1 MVSIESLKPLIVER
15 LKPLAPEKIIL
26 FGSYARG
33 KQTPQSDIDLFII
46 KDIDKKEAR
55 GFKIA
60 LRRATEDLVERY
72 GIGFD
77 FIVANRDLL
86 NEREDYFYRKEIA
99 EEGQVLY
106 E

>member
-1 MVSIESLKPLIVER
+1 MVPIESLKPLIVER

-33 KQTPQSDIDLFII
+33 KQTPQSDIDLFIV

-55 GFKIA
+55 DFKIA

-86 NEREDYFYRKEIA
+86 KKRKDYFYRKEIG
-99 EEGQVLY
+99 EEGQVLF
-106 E
+106 